1 MTSGSLSLSLNSA
14 VKLSSGFNLPILGF
28 GVYQIKG
35 PSCVDSCLAAFK
47 AGYRHIDSAVVYR
60 NEEEVGEAVRQ
71 SGFDREEIFL
81 TSKITTRYA
90 GYESATKMIDESL
103 KKFGFDYIDLY
114 LIHDPFS
121 GKVKRLETY
130 AALLD
135 AQKAGKIRSVGVSNY
150 GVHHLEEIRSE
161 GLPTPSVN
169 QIELHPFC
177 QQKPIVE
184 YCKKY
189 GIVVEAYSPL
199 VCGMA
204 TDITLLKVANEI
216 KRTPFQVY
224 IRWSLQRGFVPL
236 PKSATPSRIV
246 ANANVF
252 DFELSEEQMMALNT
266 LDKGKDGAVTWNPV
280 DAA

>member
-1 MTSGSLSLSLNSA
+1 MVN
-14 VKLSSGFNLPILGF
+14 
-28 GVYQIKG
+28 
-35 PSCVDSCLAAFK
+35 
-47 AGYRHIDSAVVYR
+47 
-60 NEEEVGEAVRQ
+60 
-71 SGFDREEIFL
+71 
-81 TSKITTRYA
+81 
-90 GYESATKMIDESL
+90 ESL
-103 KKFGFDYIDLY
+103 QKFGIDYVDLY

-121 GKVKRLETY
+121 GKLKRLETY
-130 AALLD
+130 RALLD

-199 VCGMA
+199 VRGVA
-204 TDITLLKVANEI
+204 TDITLLEVADEV
-216 KRTPFQVY
+216 KRSPFQVY

-246 ANANVF
+246 TNANVF
-252 DFELSEEQMMALNT
+252 DFELSEEQMMALNA

-280 DAA
+280 DVA